1 MRGRRPSNVAIGH
14 DAIGSHLSRLQ
25 AEHDAQLQI
34 SRRPSAAFESK
45 SKGSPIK
52 HEEILASPAPQ
63 VIYTQPD
70 PRFQEEVKKQIS
82 DMDKKHQEL
91 MQAMMAQMLETN

>member
-1 MRGRRPSNVAIGH
+1 
-14 DAIGSHLSRLQ
+14 
-25 AEHDAQLQI
+25 
-34 SRRPSAAFESK
+34 
-45 SKGSPIK
+45 
-52 HEEILASPAPQ
+52 

-91 MQAMMAQMLETN
+91 MQAMLAQMQDTNVKREREV